1 MTLTPTK
8 KNAWNWSNLKDYT
21 QMLWISSLS
30 NHRKIDLRRIKFSPF
45 RFLQP
50 AVCYSRLGNDVCR
63 IYGDYLLTKKYYE
76 DAALMY
82 DRGGLPLQAVN
93 AWEKSLNWKYCIAL
107 AQATKLPNVEFHKLC
122 SRLVESLKECKR
134 YGEAAQILESH
145 MKDSEEAIATM
156 IEGRLWADAARLI
169 WSYQRPDLRG
179 MGATTCVN
187 FSKSFAHVSG
197 SFASLSSRNAFLTE
211 TFGPLLLH
219 PLILTIQAR
228 IIQAAN
234 RSTQNCLG
242 DEAETG
248 RWSIWRGGHQHGGR
262 GSLLWHHEHDRDHG
276 HVWHLWQKVQ
286 SGILENKVK
295 VFSIVYTAVTIYIF
309 FYISCSF
316 NPGTRRDQRTAKTGG
331 SRSGRSI
338 LPKRAALMKI
348 LASLPACTTSF
359 PWLTTTQVSAI
370 NNSLSL
376 HCPQTNSFPV
386 FQPRSE
392 NWREPLSNLTNLLW
406 PRNSRQR
413 WFPSWMRPRV
423 PFPKSGWPPILM
435 PKEMDLR
442 AAMKHLEVP
451 ETSSALRH
459 QLLISLV
466 EVKRPP
472 FTDRLSKFWVSQRS

>member
-1 MTLTPTK
+1 MSAGFMVTTSWPKSTMRMQPWCMIGEDCLFKPWMPGRRVSTGNTVLHSPK
-8 KNAWNWSNLKDYT
+8 LPSCQMWSS
-21 QMLWISSLS
+21 ISSAPGLWS
-30 NHRKIDLRRIKFSPF
+30 RWRSASAMARRHRSWNPTWRTVRKQLPPWLRAGCG
-45 RFLQP
+45 Q
-50 AVCYSRLGNDVCR
+50 
-63 IYGDYLLTKKYYE
+63 
-76 DAALMY
+76 M
-82 DRGGLPLQAVN
+82 Q
-93 AWEKSLNWKYCIAL
+93 
-107 AQATKLPNVEFHKLC
+107 
-122 SRLVESLKECKR
+122 
-134 YGEAAQILESH
+134 
-145 MKDSEEAIATM
+145 
-156 IEGRLWADAARLI
+156 
-169 WSYQRPDLRG
+169 PDLS
-179 MGATTCVN
+179 GATRGQIWGVWGQQRVWTFQN
-187 FSKSFAHVSG
+187 PLRMFLG
-197 SFASLSSRNAFLTE
+197 LLLLPSRNAFLTE